1 MGSGGWHY
9 GLPRNPVTRPR
20 ISLLHIDDDDLW
32 RNSIAAVLRGLPEI
46 QVLESVENAN
56 DGRVLAAK
64 MRPEVV
70 LLDVML
76 PDADGLQLARELGGR
91 PEAPKIIIL
100 SVRRDDAVLHAAASS
115 TVAGVVWKAA
125 DALDRVPL
133 AVRAVLDGG
142 AFFPPEVREAI
153 RRFRAD
159 PVAYFKVLSKR
170 EVSLVPL
177 FGAGMGDKDVA
188 LKVGLSV
195 HTVRSHRRNIMAKLN
210 VHSTPQLIM
219 WAIQRGFVRPPSDG
233 WVARE
238 DTP

>member
-1 MGSGGWHY
+1 
-9 GLPRNPVTRPR
+9 VTRPR

-32 RNSIAAVLRGLPEI
+32 RTSIAAVLRGLPE
-46 QVLESVENAN
+46 VTTVESVENASE
-56 DGRVLAAK
+56 GRARFAK
-64 MRPEVV
+64 LRPEIV

-76 PDADGLQLARELGGR
+76 PDADGLQLARELGGYA
-91 PEAPKIIIL
+91 ESPKVILL

-159 PVAYFKVLSKR
+159 PVAYFKVLSRR
-170 EVSLVPL
+170 EISLVPL
-177 FGAGMGDKDVA
+177 FGAGIGDKDVA
-188 LKVGLSV
+188 LQVGLSV

-238 DTP
+238 DEF